1 MEKLTYSQ
9 AYDKIIQAYFRG
21 EIKPFDSRFCFCG
34 TLSGSYRWDD
44 SGYTDNELMRME
56 STLLNQF
63 PFVKYLGCKNVRS
76 KSGLFISEE
85 VERMGDEAFESTLF
99 AGMCAALEVLKQIHI
114 ERGEVIDEVPVF
126 TKRDLSKPSLHP
138 LFEQILKPFKP

>member
-9 AYDKIIQAYFRG
+9 AYDKIIHAYFRD
-21 EIKPFDSRFCFCG
+21 EIKPLDARFCFCG
-34 TLSGSYRWDD
+34 TLCNNSEGWVLDTVGRKHRDFGQYKGDE
-44 SGYTDNELMRME
+44 YVRME
-56 STLLNQF
+56 RALLDAIKSTSNG
-63 PFVKYLGCKNVRS
+63 Y
-76 KSGLFISEE
+76 
-85 VERMGDEAFESTLF
+85 STKKTNPAEYEDALF

-138 LFEQILKPFKP
+138 LFEQILKPFK